1 MNYLD
6 LRNKYPVFEY
16 KSFNKKIDGENLVVT
31 WQMEAGDLKYQPK
44 IAIFNAADKVKN
56 LDQKIIDNLIFNLG
70 LVEMFSYWKATCSPV
85 VKISAGKLN
94 EWQIKW
100 WRNLLRDGMG
110 QYYYENKIKFT
121 EPDFLALINNSEK
134 LYQGKAPFGL
144 GSLIAIGGGKDSTV
158 TADIFKKKNLQRT
171 GGFAVHTIRQSKA
184 ALRIAKDVGI
194 NELIEVKRIVDP
206 QLFKLNEQGFINGHT
221 PIVAN
226 LSFLAIL
233 CAYIFGYEEVVFS
246 NERSANEGNITYLGL
261 EINHQ
266 YDKSY
271 NFEKKFREYNKKYLS
286 LINYYSFLRPLY
298 ELQTMKIF
306 AKMEKYFK
314 DFRSCN
320 VGGKTDSWC
329 GHCPKCLAVFVGLYP
344 FVKKENLLNIFG
356 ENLLEKKNLK
366 PLIKAMLGETGK
378 KPLECIGTI
387 EETKMAFYL
396 STKKLGKYNG
406 NILSGWD
413 KDNFAPKEKQQWL
426 KEAYENI
433 LILGFA
439 REGKSVY
446 KYLRKKFPD
455 KIIKAWDQKNVDGA
469 IKVDNWKEIN
479 NWDKF
484 DMIVKSAGIP
494 LKNLPKKIYP
504 KLTSETQIFFD
515 ECPGEI
521 IGVTGT
527 KGKSTTA
534 ALIYQ
539 ILKTA
544 GKKTVLVGNIGKPA
558 LDFLDEIDK
567 ETIVVF
573 ELSSHQLQT
582 LTVSP
587 HVAVLTNIYPE
598 HLDYYLDFDDYA
610 RTKANIAKFQTE
622 KDYFVFNKNH
632 PLETKAIKIPFD
644 KNIVVESKLL
654 GEHNIYNISAAKK
667 VADIYKIS
675 DGIFEKAVANFKP
688 LEHRLE
694 FIGKFKGIK
703 FYNDSLATIPEATIS
718 AIEALGNNIDTI
730 LLGGFDRRVD
740 FTLLARKILNT
751 NIKNLILFPTTGEKI
766 WNKIVAI
773 DLMAVKK
780 FKSIKVQSMEEAV
793 KASYKFTTPGK
804 VVLLS
809 CASTSFNL
817 FKDYADRGNQ
827 FKEWVVKLGK
837 TD

>member
-1 MNYLD
+1 MNYLE

-16 KSFNKKIDGENLVVT
+16 KSFSEKIDGKNLVVT
-31 WQMEAGDLKYQPK
+31 WQMETGNLKYQPK
-44 IAIFNAADKVKN
+44 IVIFNAADKIRN
-56 LDQKIIDNLIFNLG
+56 LDQKILDNLIFNLG
-70 LVEMFSYWKATCSPV
+70 LIEMFSYWKATCSPII
-85 VKISAGKLN
+85 KISAGSLKDWQK
-94 EWQIKW
+94 EWWK
-100 WRNLLRDGMG
+100 NLLKDGMG
-110 QYYYENKIKFT
+110 QYYYENKI
-121 EPDFLALINNSEK
+121 DFNKSDFIKIETNKSIFFPEIAGAGN
-134 LYQGKAPFGL
+134 
-144 GSLIAIGGGKDSTV
+144 GSLVAISGGKDSTV
-158 TADIFKKKNLQRT
+158 TADIFKKKNLQKT
-171 GGFAVHTIRQSKA
+171 SGFIVHSIRRSKA
-184 ALRIAKDVGI
+184 ALRIAKNVGVD
-194 NELIEVKRIVDP
+194 ELIEVERTVDP
-206 QLFKLNEQGFINGHT
+206 KLFKLNEQGFINGHT

-226 LSFLAIL
+226 FSFLAIL

-246 NERSANEGNITYLGL
+246 NERSSNEGNTTYLGL

-266 YDKSY
+266 YDKSC

-320 VGGKTDSWC
+320 VGSKTDSWC
-329 GHCPKCLAVFVGLYP
+329 GNCPKCLTIFVGLYP
-344 FVKKENLLNIFG
+344 FTKKENLLNIFR
-356 ENLLEKKNLK
+356 ENLLEKGSLK
-366 PLIKAMLGETGK
+366 PLIKAMLGETGE

-396 STKKLGKYNG
+396 STQKLGKYSG

-413 KDNFAPKEKQQWL
+413 KNNFVPAEKQQWL

-455 KIIKAWDQKNVDGA
+455 KAIEVWDQKNVDGA
-469 IKVDNWKEIN
+469 IKVGNWKEIN

-484 DMIVKSAGIP
+484 DVMVKSAGIP
-494 LKNLPKKIYP
+494 LKNLPEKIYP

-515 ECPGEI
+515 ECPGQI

-539 ILKTA
+539 VLKTA

-558 LDFLDEIDK
+558 LNFLDEVDK

-582 LTVSP
+582 LNKSP
-587 HVAVLTNIYPE
+587 KVAVLLNLYPE
-598 HLDYYLDFDDYA
+598 HLDFYLDFNDYA
-610 RTKANIAKFQTE
+610 KAKRNITKFQTK
-622 KDYFVFNKNH
+622 KDYFIFNKNY

-644 KNIVVESKLL
+644 KDVVVESKLL
-654 GEHNIYNISAAKK
+654 GEHNLYNVSAAKK

-675 DGIFEKAVANFKP
+675 DGIFKKAVSNFKP

-694 FIGKFKGIK
+694 FVGGFKGIK

-718 AIEALGNNIDTI
+718 AIETLSNNIDTI
-730 LLGGFDRRVD
+730 LLGGFDRGVD

-766 WNKIVAI
+766 WKKIMEI
-773 DLMAVKK
+773 DPTAVKK

-793 KASYKFTTPGK
+793 EASYKFTTPGK
-804 VVLLS
+804 IVLLS

-827 FKEWVVKLGK
+827 FKEWVMKLGK
-837 TD
+837 TA